1 MSKQTKLG
9 AFFKPKTDGTTDIN
23 NARSFKTNGKRERD
37 KTEDEEEV
45 DRLKVKA
52 KRRATN
58 TIKQGEG
65 EVQNKEEE
73 IDLKN
78 DENEEIDIKNDE
90 IDAEEINALANNLAN
105 RTSTKISDISW
116 EAGKPV
122 PYAALCKTFEKI
134 EATTK
139 RLEIQEHLTTFFVQV
154 IELSPDN
161 LLESLYLCLN
171 RICPEYEN
179 LELGIGESL
188 LIKAIAEATGRK
200 TSKVKEELAK
210 WGDLGKVAKDS
221 KSTQPTLVKPKPL
234 TIPALFSKMKSIA
247 NTSGQDSQERKVRD
261 IMFLLTACQG
271 DEAKYLIRS
280 LEGKL
285 RIGLA
290 EQTVL
295 ISLAQSIVLKDP
307 GYQKLS
313 KTLKAEELTT
323 AAEIV
328 KSVYSELPS
337 YDIIVPTLL
346 KIGVKGL
353 REACKLTPGIP
364 IKPMLAHPTK
374 SITEAL
380 DRVEGKTFTCEFKY
394 DGERGQIHMLE
405 DGTSKMYSRNLEDS
419 SMKFPDVL
427 EILSSIV
434 KPGTKSFV
442 LDCEVV
448 AWDPVK
454 NCLLPFQIL
463 STRKRKDV
471 KESEIK
477 VCVCL
482 YAFDLLYLNG
492 ESLLQKHL
500 AERREH
506 LYNAFQEVEG
516 KFSFARHMNASNVEE
531 IQTFLD
537 ESVKGSCEGLMVK
550 ILDGPESS
558 YEPSKRSR
566 NWLKIK
572 KDYISG
578 GVGDSLDLVVV
589 GAYLGRGKRT
599 SVYGTFLLACYDPD
613 NEEYQTICKIGT
625 GFSDASLET
634 HFKFLKE
641 HEIPGPKKYYNYDK
655 GTNPDVWFEPCQ
667 VWEVKTADLSIS
679 PIYKAALGK
688 IDPSKGVSLRFP
700 RFIQI
705 REDKKPEDATTN
717 DQVADMYRSQFKN
730 EE

>member
-1 MSKQTKLG
+1 
-9 AFFKPKTDGTTDIN
+9 
-23 NARSFKTNGKRERD
+23 
-37 KTEDEEEV
+37 
-45 DRLKVKA
+45 
-52 KRRATN
+52 
-58 TIKQGEG
+58 
-65 EVQNKEEE
+65 
-73 IDLKN
+73 
-78 DENEEIDIKNDE
+78 
-90 IDAEEINALANNLAN
+90 
-105 RTSTKISDISW
+105 
-116 EAGKPV
+116 V

-139 RLEIQEHLTTFFVQV
+139 RLEIQEHLTTFFVQI
-154 IELSPDN
+154 IEHSPDN
-161 LLESLYLCLN
+161 LLETLYLCLN

-179 LELGIGESL
+179 LELGVGESL
-188 LIKAIAEATGRK
+188 LIKAIAETTGRK

-234 TIPALFSKMKSIA
+234 TIPAVFSKMKSIA
-247 NTSGQDSQERKVRD
+247 NTNGQDSQERKIRD
-261 IMFLLTACQG
+261 IKFLLTACRG

-290 EQTVL
+290 EQTIL
-295 ISLAQSIVLKDP
+295 ISLAQSIALKDP
-307 GYQKLS
+307 EYQNLS
-313 KTLKAEELTT
+313 KTLKAEELT
-323 AAEIV
+323 AAADIV
-328 KSVYSELPS
+328 KSVYSEVPS

-346 KIGVKGL
+346 KVGVKGL
-353 REACKLTPGIP
+353 REDCKLTPGIP
-364 IKPMLAHPTK
+364 LKPMLAHPTK

-380 DRVEGKTFTCEFKY
+380 DRVEGQTFTCEFKY

-405 DGTSKMYSRNLEDS
+405 DGTTKIYSRNLEDS
-419 SMKFPDVL
+419 SMKYPDVL
-427 EILSSIV
+427 EKLSSIV
-434 KPGTKSFV
+434 KPDTKSFV
-442 LDCEVV
+442 LDCEIV
-448 AWDPVK
+448 AWDPEK

-471 KESEIK
+471 KESDIK

-492 ESLLQKHL
+492 ESLLQKSFT
-500 AERREH
+500 ERREF
-506 LYNAFQEVEG
+506 LYNAFQEIEG
-516 KFSFARHMNASNVEE
+516 KFAFARYMNASNVEE

-537 ESVKGSCEGLMVK
+537 ESVKASCEGLMVK
-550 ILDGPESS
+550 ILDGPESR

-578 GVGDSLDLVVV
+578 VGDSLDLVVI

-625 GFSDASLET
+625 GFSDASLEN

-641 HEIPGPKKYYNYDK
+641 HEIPEPKTYYNYDK
-655 GTNPDVWFEPCQ
+655 GAKPDVWFEPCQ

-705 REDKKPEDATTN
+705 REDKKPEDATSN
-717 DQVADMYRSQFKN
+717 DQVADLYRSQFRN
-730 EE
+730 E

>member
-1 MSKQTKLG
+1 MGLK
-9 AFFKPKTDGTTDIN
+9 I
-23 NARSFKTNGKRERD
+23 
-37 KTEDEEEV
+37 EEV
-45 DRLKVKA
+45 KELEPKVVEEK
-52 KRRATN
+52 
-58 TIKQGEG
+58 
-65 EVQNKEEE
+65 VQSEEE
-73 IDLKN
+73 IDTKN
-78 DENEEIDIKNDE
+78 DDG
-90 IDAEEINALANNLAN
+90 IDAEKEMNAIKASATNLVN
-105 RTSTKISDISW
+105 LVSTKASDIDW
-116 EAGKPV
+116 EAGTPV

-139 RLEIQEHLTTFFVQV
+139 RLEIQEHLTTFFVQI
-154 IELSPDN
+154 IEHSPDN
-161 LLESLYLCLN
+161 LLETLYLCLN

-179 LELGIGESL
+179 LELGVGESL

-200 TSKVKEELAK
+200 TSKVKEELTK

-234 TIPALFSKMKSIA
+234 TIPAVFSKMKSIA
-247 NTSGQDSQERKVRD
+247 NTNGQDSQERKIRD
-261 IMFLLTACQG
+261 IKFLLTACRG

-290 EQTVL
+290 EQTIL
-295 ISLAQSIVLKDP
+295 ISLAQSIALKDP
-307 GYQKLS
+307 GYQNLS
-313 KTLKAEELTT
+313 KTLKAEELT
-323 AAEIV
+323 AAADIV
-328 KSVYSELPS
+328 KSVYSEVPS

-346 KIGVKGL
+346 KVGVKGL
-353 REACKLTPGIP
+353 REDCKLTPGIP
-364 IKPMLAHPTK
+364 LKPMLAHPTK

-380 DRVEGKTFTCEFKY
+380 DRVEGQTFTCEFKY
-394 DGERGQIHMLE
+394 DGEQ
-405 DGTSKMYSRNLEDS
+405 DGTTKIYSRNLEDS
-419 SMKFPDVL
+419 SMKYPDVL
-427 EILSSIV
+427 EKLSSIV
-434 KPGTKSFV
+434 KPDTKSFV
-442 LDCEVV
+442 LDCEIV
-448 AWDPVK
+448 AWDPEK

-471 KESEIK
+471 KESDIK

-492 ESLLQKHL
+492 ESLLQKSFT
-500 AERREH
+500 ERREL
-506 LYNAFQEVEG
+506 LYNAFQEIEG
-516 KFSFARHMNASNVEE
+516 KFAFARYMNASNVEE
-531 IQTFLD
+531 IQAFLD
-537 ESVKGSCEGLMVK
+537 ESVKASCEGLMVK
-550 ILDGPESS
+550 ILDGQESR

-578 GVGDSLDLVVV
+578 VGDSLDLVVI

-625 GFSDASLET
+625 GFSDVSLEN

-641 HEIPGPKKYYNYDK
+641 HEIPEPKTYYNYDK
-655 GTNPDVWFEPCQ
+655 GAKPDVWFEPCQ

-705 REDKKPEDATTN
+705 REDKKPEDATSN
-717 DQVADMYRSQFKN
+717 DQVADLYRSQFRN
-730 EE
+730 E